1 MLSANQIAGF
11 FKMEFLKKEVND
23 EVYFWHTDNHR
34 SLLQA
39 DTITFGVCNQACLK
53 YPNKFT
59 YLCHSP
65 EKQA

>member
-23 EVYFWHTDNHR
+23 EVYFWHADNHR

-39 DTITFGVCNQACLK
+39 DTITFGVCNQACLR
-53 YPNKFT
+53 YPK
-59 YLCHSP
+59 
-65 EKQA
+65 